1 MKHINN
7 KGFTLVEVLAVLVI
21 LTIIISIAIPS
32 ISSSI
37 GRSKSTQNAIRYN
50 FLENKAEE
58 YVGDNKSEV
67 INSLTGGVNECYIEI
82 STLISKGYVS
92 EKEAKDSDGNSLDKY
107 IIYNYE
113 DNTYKYSTLING
125 LSKCGASPVSNNDS
139 SDESEDPCIEN
150 ISIKLGDYIKM
161 TPTLTSYSV
170 DESADGT
177 GNAICNQVCSSNY
190 KETQEKLNPSLLS
203 LWRIINLDGA
213 LEAVSEYTSEKP
225 IYFYKEYG
233 YKNYVKVLHDVALA
247 YGNDNYV
254 SNVRAIDGNNGASSV
269 IDKEIS
275 YFTVSNFGDCSTGS
289 DCWNDDRLNLEKSGF
304 GDHAYNNNNLPN
316 DLILIKNVYN
326 ELNAYTVNPTNPTK
340 PTSVG
345 GEYLVSSRKYYYN
358 SSIAYS
364 YWKMSAVR
372 KQGFLDFRYFFWKD
386 SRGVTYTSGPGSS
399 NGYMRPI
406 ITLKS
411 LDNDICVNGGEGT
424 KGEPYKLKV
433 ITKKS

>member
-113 DNTYKYSTLING
+113 DNTYKYSTLVNG
-125 LSKCGASPVSNNDS
+125 LSKCGASPVSNNGS

-170 DESADGT
+170 DTTADGT
-177 GNAICNQVCSSNY
+177 GMDVYNNGKTVANII
-190 KETQEKLNPSLLS
+190 TQKALNPSLLS
-203 LWRIINLDGA
+203 LWRIINLDGTI
-213 LEAVSEYTSEKP
+213 EAVSEYTSEYP
-225 IYFYKEYG
+225 IYFHNQYG

-247 YGNDNYV
+247 YGNDKYV
-254 SNVRAIDGNNGASSV
+254 SNVRTIDGNNGASGV

-326 ELNAYTVNPTNPTK
+326 ELNAYTVNPTNPNQL
-340 PTSVG
+340 SG
-345 GEYLVSSRKYYYN
+345 GEYLVSSRQYYYK
-358 SSIAYS
+358 SSNGYAF
-364 YWKMSAVR
+364 WRMSTVWI
-372 KQGFLDFRYFFWKD
+372 QGRLDFRDFFWKD
-386 SRGVTYTSGPGSS
+386 SNGFSTYSSGPNTSK
-399 NGYMRPI
+399 GYMRPI
-406 ITLKS
+406 ITLKK
-411 LDNDICVNGGEGT
+411 LGEDICVNDGKGT
-424 KGEPYKLKV
+424 KAEPYKLKV
-433 ITKKS
+433 IT